1 MSNSCPSVLTV
12 ARIGV
17 CPLPKES
24 ASTVILDVLLVG
36 GSCSDGDF
44 HRNYVRQHQGYV
56 AVYPILMR
64 PSHVLL
70 DSTAGHLDQHRML
83 LQRHIFDFRTFLA
96 TCVGIRTCVV
106 SHGPMESARGILVG
120 TFLAARYDCPR
131 QGFHFEQAGQGVR
144 ARQVRL
150 SCHARSWTL
159 LTVFS

>member
-1 MSNSCPSVLTV
+1 M
-12 ARIGV
+12 
-17 CPLPKES
+17 
-24 ASTVILDVLLVG
+24 LLVG
-36 GSCSDGDF
+36 GSRGDGDF
-44 HRNYVRQHQGYV
+44 YWNYIRQHQGYV
-56 AVYPILMR
+56 PVYPILMR

-144 ARQVRL
+144 ARQVRRP
-150 SCHARSWTL
+150 ATL
-159 LTVFS
+159 GAGHC